1 VAAIATALSRP
12 PREAKYT
19 VSRTFR
25 DQRRERRF
33 QGSSDEFR
41 CRHCRTFVGP
51 TLYGGKHRNH
61 CPQCLY
67 SRHVDGKTPGDRAS
81 DCGGS
86 MAPVGAFTRSKG
98 EHAIVHRCLTCG
110 FERHNRVAADDDFA
124 AVMRLPVVQPR
135 LKRALETS
143 EGERTA

>member
-1 VAAIATALSRP
+1 M
-12 PREAKYT
+12 
-19 VSRTFR
+19 
-25 DQRRERRF
+25 
-33 QGSSDEFR
+33 
-41 CRHCRTFVGP
+41 FVGR

-81 DCGGS
+81 DCGGA
-86 MAPVGAFTRSKG
+86 MAPVGAFTRTKG

-135 LKRALETS
+135 VKRAPVLKRAK
-143 EGERTA
+143 RTA